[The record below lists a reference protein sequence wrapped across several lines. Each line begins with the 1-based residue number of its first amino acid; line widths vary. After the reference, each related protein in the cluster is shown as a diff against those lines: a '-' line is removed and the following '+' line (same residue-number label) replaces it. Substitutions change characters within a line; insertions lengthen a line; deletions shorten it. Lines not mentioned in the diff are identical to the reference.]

1 MSFARGFIKGFIGQ
15 SLDKK
20 AAADA
25 ALADLNSTIAER
37 YLTEIQPNFIKNE
50 KNIESR
56 YNSISKNISEPVA
69 LYAMAQGFTNTDY
82 DTNRLLQ
89 LELSLIHI

>member
-25 ALADLNSTIAER
+25 ALADLNTAVAER
-37 YLTEIQPNFIKNE
+37 FLTEIQPNFIKNE
-50 KNIESR
+50 QNIENDRHS
-56 YNSISKNISEPVA
+56 NNDEKIEQILNK
-69 LYAMAQGFTNTDY
+69 M
-82 DTNRLLQ
+82 RLL
-89 LELSLIHI
+89 LKNNKEL